1 MDIRS
6 KCRSAA
12 RSAASAAEARKRGF
26 VGCSRVWDDAEIALL
41 HQHRDQPQVLPG
53 LLPGRSARAIEGMR
67 VKLKLTRAYRPWT
80 SADLAKLRRVYRAMP
95 TADLISEFPGRTLKA
110 IQHHAYGMGL
120 KREKPPYKRT
130 GMALLDQVRD
140 RCHAEGYSMTDLD
153 EIASTG
159 NFFRRRTWAKRK
171 TVSGRVVSAAIAL
184 GGQVEVAWPDR
195 DG

>member
-1 MDIRS
+1 MDIRHM
-6 KCRSAA
+6 CRSAA
-12 RSAASAAEARKRGF
+12 RSAASAAQAQKRGYI
-26 VGCSRVWDDAEIALL
+26 GRARIWDESELALL
-41 HQHRDQPQVLPG
+41 RQHRHQPELLPG
-53 LLPGRSARAIEGMR
+53 LLPARSARAIEGMR
-67 VKLKLTRAYRPWT
+67 VKLRLTRAYCPWT
-80 SADLAKLRRVYRAMP
+80 GTDLAKLRRIYRTMP
-95 TADLISEFPGRTLKA
+95 TAYLLAEFPGRTLKA